1 MLACFDTF
9 TLAFTVLY
17 AVLKHHIIDINVAIS
32 RALVYTILSAIMV
45 GAFALI
51 DLFFSRALSA
61 RSAGLMADIAL
72 ALVLGFFFNGLHF
85 RVDRFVDR
93 VLFRQ
98 RHTAEEHLRTVIRA
112 LPFTISEQQVDRLLV
127 EEPVRSFALSG
138 AVLFTCLDGGA
149 FELRHRFGISPLFA
163 VSSRE
168 DALPVYLQGEKRAL
182 RLNKHGWNVPAI
194 AIPVF
199 SHGELAAITI
209 YGLHENGTDLDSEE
223 IALFEDLAAA
233 AGNAYD
239 RLEAQRLREEVRE
252 LRLAR
257 I

>member
-1 MLACFDTF
+1 
-9 TLAFTVLY
+9 
-17 AVLKHHIIDINVAIS
+17 
-32 RALVYTILSAIMV
+32 MV

-61 RSAGLMADIAL
+61 RSAGLMADIGL
-72 ALVLGFFFNGLHF
+72 ALVLGFFFNGMHF

-98 RHTAEEHLRTVIRA
+98 RHAAEEHLRTVIRA
-112 LPFTISEQQVDRLLV
+112 LPFTISEQQVDRLLA

-138 AVLFTCLDGGA
+138 TVLFACLEGGA
-149 FELRHRFGISPLFA
+149 FELRHRFGISPPLFA
-163 VSSRE
+163 LSSPE
-168 DALPVYLQGEKRAL
+168 EALPVYLQGEKRAL

-199 SHGELAAITI
+199 SHGDLAAIAI
-209 YGLHENGTDLDSEE
+209 YGLHENGTDIDSEE
-223 IALFEDLAAA
+223 TALFEDLAAA

-257 I
+257 V